1 MEPVMAVLQFPVDMI
16 RAFLEFLAL
25 MLQMVIFVVNV
36 QWDMKELVAIALILT
51 RFVLAILF
59 FFFISSI
66 NNEKHFKMM

>member
-36 QWDMKELVAIALILT
+36 QWDMKELVAIP
-51 RFVLAILF
+51 
-59 FFFISSI
+59 
-66 NNEKHFKMM
+66 